1 MCPEFLWHKEIM
13 MIAFEDS
20 TAAVDEPKS
29 ARLEART
36 QPSVKDI
43 IHRAATLNGVDVSS
57 FIVSA
62 AFSAAQST
70 IETHKITVIDSEAD
84 RKIFFD
90 ALDNPPKPTKRLVD
104 AFELRKMLIA
114 NAD

>member
-1 MCPEFLWHKEIM
+1 ML
-13 MIAFEDS
+13 AFEDT

-36 QPSVKDI
+36 QPSVKDT

-57 FIVSA
+57 FVVSA
-62 AFSAAQST
+62 AYDAAQST
-70 IETHKITVIDSEAD
+70 IEAHKVTVIESEVD
-84 RKIFFD
+84 RKAFFD
-90 ALDNPPKPTKRLVD
+90 ALDNPPKPTKRLVE
-104 AFELRKMLIA
+104 AFALREKLIA